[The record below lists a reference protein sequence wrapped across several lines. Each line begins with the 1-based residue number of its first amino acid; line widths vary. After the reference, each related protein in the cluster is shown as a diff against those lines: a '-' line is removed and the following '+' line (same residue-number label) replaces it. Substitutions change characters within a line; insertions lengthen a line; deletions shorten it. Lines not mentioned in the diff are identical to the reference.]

1 MSKVRISSKYQL
13 VIPKNI
19 RESAN
24 LMAGSMFELLTYG
37 NHIEL
42 IPVDSIKKLKSFLKG
57 MDTTILREDDRL

>member
-1 MSKVRISSKYQL
+1 MSRVRISSKYQI

-24 LMAGSMFELLTYG
+24 LKAGSMLELLTYG
-37 NHIEL
+37 TRIEL
-42 IPVDSIKKLKSFLKG
+42 IPVDSIKKLKGVLKG

>member
-1 MSKVRISSKYQL
+1 MSKVRISSKYQI

-24 LMAGSMFELLTYG
+24 LKAGSMLELITYG
-37 NHIEL
+37 NRIEL
-42 IPVDSIKKLKSFLKG
+42 IPVDSVKKLRGFLKG